1 MAVQM
6 KVLLLTSVVGGA
18 SSFAFLPQHAGRME
32 TTSSASSSSLKMSMK
47 PVYDNLV
54 NQVNGQL
61 GLQST
66 DFTSVYETQSWADGG
81 SSGTAEWL
89 AEASPQ
95 FLTGVNQCTRMNNGK
110 EELTLNV
117 WVGPSYDVP
126 HMLLT
131 FGEESA
137 GSGRYH
143 LMADYVPRGMTPIGS
158 DPQYMEAY
166 YGADVSD
173 ACARLAGSPGAAPL
187 AAPSSM
193 YSRILTSPARMA
205 MNGLSMQ
212 DAEAAAAA
220 HVQRFLGWMGSTQP
234 LMARLRGSF
243 NSRDDKLRQFYFRGE
258 MEQNSALLSNADV
271 ARNVAMAHTGPIS
284 EAYVGGGS

>member
-1 MAVQM
+1 MIASA
-6 KVLLLTSVVGGA
+6 LVGSA
-18 SSFAFLPQHAGRME
+18 SSFAFTPRKIGHGV
-32 TTSSASSSSLKMSMK
+32 SGSSLQMSMR
-47 PVYDNLV
+47 PVLDNLAG
-54 NQVNGQL
+54 QVTAQL
-61 GLQST
+61 GLQAT
-66 DFTSVYETQSWADGG
+66 DFTQVYQTQTWFDGG
-81 SSGTAEWL
+81 SSGAAEWM

-95 FLTGVNQCTRMNNGK
+95 YLTGVNKCIRNYNGK
-110 EELTLNV
+110 EELTLNI

-131 FGEESA
+131 FGEDSP

-166 YGADVSD
+166 YGPDVTD
-173 ACARLAGSPGAAPL
+173 AWARASSALGASSLAPP
-187 AAPSSM
+187 PSM
-193 YSRILTSPARMA
+193 FSRVLISPARISLT
-205 MNGLSMQ
+205 GLSMQ
-212 DAEAAAAA
+212 DAEAAASA
-220 HVQRFLGWMGSTQP
+220 HVQRFLSWLTTSQP

-258 MEQNSALLSNADV
+258 FETNSRILSNGEI